1 MRREEMKTYLKH
13 FVKTQIPAE
22 FIEIGLEDYSWKN
35 DAVGCM
41 GHPLIENYSV
51 YPVANY
57 SEALENTEFPEIPEA
72 WFLFNPN
79 CPEDSAENMTVDEI
93 VQFFKKTLEEMK

>member
-1 MRREEMKTYLKH
+1 MKYLNH
-13 FVKTQIPAE
+13 TVKTLIPAE
-22 FIEIGLEDYSWKN
+22 FIEIGLQDYSWKH

-41 GHPLIENYSV
+41 GHPLIESYSV

-57 SEALENTEFPEIPEA
+57 AEALENTEFSEVPEA

-79 CPEDSAENMTVDEI
+79 CPEDSCENMTVSEI
-93 VQFFKKTLEEMK
+93 VEFFKNTLKEISK